1 MTIKDFSKLCG
12 CNPQTLRYY
21 DREGLLKPVK
31 VDEWSGYRYYDEEQA
46 IAFVKI
52 KNLQKAGFSI
62 DEIKELL
69 DKDDT
74 EIYFAFDKKIIE
86 QEKQLQEIKNLQ
98 KAYQAEI
105 KDMKQAVLALRD
117 TLKDSM
123 EKYSPVEEFGITE
136 DECEE
141 IKKNLD
147 EYFGAIVKSEDHSIF
162 DVTDFSGSKEEEA
175 AFNKCFNNPDFTTVF
190 ERHDWKN
197 VKDFYNELPELADGR
212 KYSFLF
218 RLSPEKKVNTAFA
231 SSLLNILCIK
241 NQNKRMEMTCNVISS
256 DDGKNHFWCREDKK

>member
-21 DREGLLKPVK
+21 DLEGLLKPVK

-74 EIYFAFDKKIIE
+74 EIYFAFEKKIIE
-86 QEKQLQEIKNLQ
+86 QEKQLQEIKKLQ
-98 KAYQAEI
+98 KTYQAEI
-105 KDMKQAVLALRD
+105 KDMKQAFLALRD

-147 EYFGAIVKSEDHSIF
+147 EYFGAIVKSEDHSIHTNKLIPRILQP
-162 DVTDFSGSKEEEA
+162 VTL
-175 AFNKCFNNPDFTTVF
+175 CYY
-190 ERHDWKN
+190 RI
-197 VKDFYNELPELADGR
+197 R
-212 KYSFLF
+212 KAKVLKF
-218 RLSPEKKVNTAFA
+218 RA
-231 SSLLNILCIK
+231 SLLIFLWEVRHGYI
-241 NQNKRMEMTCNVISS
+241 E
-256 DDGKNHFWCREDKK
+256 

>member
-46 IAFVKI
+46 I
-52 KNLQKAGFSI
+52 
-62 DEIKELL
+62 
-69 DKDDT
+69 
-74 EIYFAFDKKIIE
+74 
-86 QEKQLQEIKNLQ
+86 
-98 KAYQAEI
+98 
-105 KDMKQAVLALRD
+105 LALRD

-147 EYFGAIVKSEDHSIF
+147 EYFGAIVKSEEHSIHTNKLIPRILQP
-162 DVTDFSGSKEEEA
+162 VTLCYYRIRKAKVLKLSAPLLIFLWE
-175 AFNKCFNNPDFTTVF
+175 V
-190 ERHDWKN
+190 RHG
-197 VKDFYNELPELADGR
+197 YIE
-212 KYSFLF
+212 
-218 RLSPEKKVNTAFA
+218 
-231 SSLLNILCIK
+231 
-241 NQNKRMEMTCNVISS
+241 
-256 DDGKNHFWCREDKK
+256 

>member
-62 DEIKELL
+62 DEIK
-69 DKDDT
+69 
-74 EIYFAFDKKIIE
+74 
-86 QEKQLQEIKNLQ
+86 
-98 KAYQAEI
+98 
-105 KDMKQAVLALRD
+105 DMKQAVLALRD

-147 EYFGAIVKSEDHSIF
+147 EYFGAIVKSEEHSIHTNKLIPRILQP
-162 DVTDFSGSKEEEA
+162 VTLCYYRIRKAKVLKLRAPLLIFLWE
-175 AFNKCFNNPDFTTVF
+175 V
-190 ERHDWKN
+190 RHG
-197 VKDFYNELPELADGR
+197 YIE
-212 KYSFLF
+212 
-218 RLSPEKKVNTAFA
+218 
-231 SSLLNILCIK
+231 
-241 NQNKRMEMTCNVISS
+241 
-256 DDGKNHFWCREDKK
+256 